1 MFAHDAV
8 QPKSVFSPARPP
20 MPMRYEQ
27 TEAAKRTTKNVKAC
41 GASQDITT
49 ILDTDELD
57 AVMVAVWQTC
67 TSAPMYAAVSRQ
79 FKRATE
85 EAEQT
90 SKDHAVAPPRAK
102 MEISSVPSI
111 IPSVEDDTAVMGST
125 VCEAVPPPP
134 TGLSTSLTIMPD
146 LIGCIC
152 VVCFVI
158 LPPLSHKYVVL
169 LMAKELGTP
178 TSNFCAP
185 AVKHDLALITTA
197 R

>member
-1 MFAHDAV
+1 MGDDDQIKFV
-8 QPKSVFSPARPP
+8 TKTSSSPHRCVMVA
-20 MPMRYEQ
+20 
-27 TEAAKRTTKNVKAC
+27 
-41 GASQDITT
+41 
-49 ILDTDELD
+49 D

-67 TSAPMYAAVSRQ
+67 TSAPMCAAVSPQ

-85 EAEQT
+85 EAGQT
-90 SKDHAVAPPRAK
+90 SKDHAVAPHRSK
-102 MEISSVPSI
+102 MKISSVPSI
-111 IPSVEDDTAVMGST
+111 IPSVEDDTAVMGVYSMRGRSAAPH
-125 VCEAVPPPP
+125 C
-134 TGLSTSLTIMPD
+134 LSTSLTIMPD
-146 LIGCIC
+146 LIDCIC

-158 LPPLSHKYVVL
+158 LPPLSHKHVVL